1 MGDPDN
7 SFKDINLIVRNQRS
21 STINW
26 HEKDGFTDHQTNAN
40 TFILDYKAFN
50 ATFEYLK
57 IRLQQIPTCQINNL
71 LLQDMC
77 DV

>member
-7 SFKDINLIVRNQRS
+7 SFKDINLIVRNQIS

-40 TFILDYKAFN
+40 TFILDYKAKYSSSVSRQTPSMLRFGIARLDCN
-50 ATFEYLK
+50 KYLPVK
-57 IRLQQIPTCQINNL
+57 
-71 LLQDMC
+71 
-77 DV
+77 